1 MKRRY
6 FLAALAAAL
15 LTAGP
20 ALAAPPTVEIVAMAH
35 PPVVAA
41 LKPLRAWLAEQ
52 GKKLKVVEVD
62 AESVQGGK
70 RLEAVGL
77 RGHVPVVI
85 LIDGQYR
92 HSLKDGRAVAFA
104 NFPDVEGAP
113 PGVRG
118 KWTTADVQALLRARM
133 K

>member
-6 FLAALAAAL
+6 FLAAMAAAL

-52 GKKLKVVEVD
+52 GEKLNVVEVD
-62 AESVQGGK
+62 AESVSGVK

-85 LIDGQYR
+85 LIDGRYR
-92 HSLKDGRAVAFA
+92 HSLKDGRAVALI

-118 KWTTADVQALLRARM
+118 KWTTADVRALLQARM